1 MGILTKV
8 SVVAGLVAAAAS
20 PAAAQAT
27 HAPAHAAPAAGSSSL
42 TTGVT
47 GDVRCL
53 LTMGALASNKA
64 NAQAATLGVYFFEG
78 RITARAPTI
87 DLTAALKT
95 EAARMTQ
102 ADLQS
107 EARRC
112 GSLIQQAMQSL
123 QTAQANFQAPVT
135 TPGAAPAAAGGATP
149 APKAA
154 PAPNPK

>member
-1 MGILTKV
+1 MGILTKM
-8 SVVAGLVAAAAS
+8 SVIAALMAATS
-20 PAAAQAT
+20 PAAAEAT
-27 HAPAHAAPAAGSSSL
+27 HAPAHAAGSASP

-64 NAQAATLGVYFFEG
+64 NQQAATLGVYFFEG
-78 RITARAPTI
+78 RITARAPNL
-87 DLTAALKT
+87 DLTTALKT

-107 EARRC
+107 EAKRC

-123 QTAQANFQAPVT
+123 QTAQANFQAPVSA
-135 TPGAAPAAAGGATP
+135 PGAPPAATA

-154 PAPNPK
+154 PAPK